1 MIHARGPKLAGGAL
15 FSFQTIVSQCYPFVS
30 LHFYRTSDI
39 ENKADV
45 DLLNTVFIILASSWF
60 LCVIAFLRVTNRDF
74 WHTYWSTAT
83 GWQFTIDSFN
93 KSDHPETKMLTI
105 FDNHH
110 SFTTSIKDKVITY
123 MHDKWAEWERT
134 QPAWFTPKFIASVG
148 DEFIPGRALQQ
159 LNEAAA
165 GGVREKL
172 QPTTISSMKEVVI
185 TLTTVD
191 TMTDLYMIYLY
202 KMNGLHG
209 NSNAMIAMITINVAL
224 QIILVNGIKKMNVK
238 KRLIENLITILLLR
252 PFVDA
257 WRVHTKND
265 DGGKDVDAMQFMLLT
280 KAIELATESIPGCV
294 LQCYVLLLNPSLGSS
309 R

>member
-1 MIHARGPKLAGGAL
+1 
-15 FSFQTIVSQCYPFVS
+15 
-30 LHFYRTSDI
+30 
-39 ENKADV
+39 
-45 DLLNTVFIILASSWF
+45 
-60 LCVIAFLRVTNRDF
+60 
-74 WHTYWSTAT
+74 
-83 GWQFTIDSFN
+83 
-93 KSDHPETKMLTI
+93 
-105 FDNHH
+105 
-110 SFTTSIKDKVITY
+110 
-123 MHDKWAEWERT
+123 
-134 QPAWFTPKFIASVG
+134 
-148 DEFIPGRALQQ
+148 
-159 LNEAAA
+159 
-165 GGVREKL
+165 
-172 QPTTISSMKEVVI
+172 
-185 TLTTVD
+185 
-191 TMTDLYMIYLY
+191 MTDLYMIYLY